1 MCVVDELAH
10 TNVPGSRH
18 EKRYQDVLELL
29 DAGIHVMTA
38 VNIQHL
44 ETLNDAVA
52 RVTGV
57 RVRETVPDTFLDRA
71 DEVINVD
78 VTVEELRNRLREG
91 KIYRPE
97 KVEQALTNFFRK
109 GNLSTL
115 RELALRAVADE
126 VGEKAASYRAR
137 EGLEP
142 ALIPERVMVCMSS
155 NALAP
160 RVIRTGA
167 RIAGRLGSTWYAV
180 YVETP
185 RERPGRISRADSEA
199 LQQNIRLAES
209 LGATVVRVKADR
221 PADGLDRVRP
231 ARGRHARHL
240 RPERAVPLGA
250 PLARIDD
257 RPVPERGP
265 GRRRAGR
272 AAGRPPGRRPD
283 VVTVAPSRCERPR
296 RPGAARRL
304 PAVIRFGR
312 IRSSVPFRDIIGH
325 RRPLGLLSRSIARGI
340 ASAEPDLLGAGGGRQ
355 AAGRAGDRAGA
366 QLSLAGRLRP
376 ATVWR
381 RTAAAA
387 CAACSRIARGVH
399 PDVRTIV
406 PGDERR
412 RSRSSRCGRRS
423 TRRCTGRSRDGGA
436 SS

>member
-1 MCVVDELAH
+1 MADERPSADALLARIKEEGQARLRIYIGAAPGVGKTYAMLQEAHALRARGLDLVIGFVETYGRKDTDAQLKDLERVPLRRVEYRGVTLEEMDVDAVIARHPQVCVVDELAH
-10 TNVPGSRH
+10 TNVPGSRN
-18 EKRYQDVLELL
+18 EKRHQDVNEIL

-57 RVRETVPDTFLDRA
+57 RVRETVPDTFLERA

-142 ALIPERVMVCMSS
+142 AQIPERVMVCMSS
-155 NALAP
+155 NAHAP

-167 RIAGRLGSTWYAV
+167 RIAGRLGSKWYAV

-185 RERPGRISRADSEA
+185 REKPGRIRAGDAEA
-199 LQQNIRLAES
+199 LQENIKLAES

-221 PADGLDRVRP
+221 PSDGLIAFAQREGITHVIFGQS
-231 ARGRHARHL
+231 ARSRIEILWRGSTLNRFLTAV
-240 RPERAVPLGA
+240 PDAAVQVVPLG
-250 PLARIDD
+250 
-257 RPVPERGP
+257 ESQ
-265 GRRRAGR
+265 
-272 AAGRPPGRRPD
+272 
-283 VVTVAPSRCERPR
+283 PS
-296 RPGAARRL
+296 
-304 PAVIRFGR
+304 
-312 IRSSVPFRDIIGH
+312 
-325 RRPLGLLSRSIARGI
+325 
-340 ASAEPDLLGAGGGRQ
+340 
-355 AAGRAGDRAGA
+355 
-366 QLSLAGRLRP
+366 
-376 ATVWR
+376 
-381 RTAAAA
+381 
-387 CAACSRIARGVH
+387 
-399 PDVRTIV
+399 
-406 PGDERR
+406 
-412 RSRSSRCGRRS
+412 
-423 TRRCTGRSRDGGA
+423 
-436 SS
+436 